1 MRVRGASE
9 ADQGQTEGDA
19 FLARGWNRRS
29 ITDPNLA
36 LYHWDVGVDAGV
48 MLDSR
53 RVPLGSAT
61 RGHQV
66 CRRWTRQVGGLSDRS
81 EPSAVTRGV
90 ERDVSNAPFAFTRRI
105 AAEVTAFVQEEARS

>member
-1 MRVRGASE
+1 MKVRGASE
-9 ADQGQTEGDA
+9 AEQGPTEGDA
-19 FLARGWNRRS
+19 FLAHGSNRRS

-53 RVPLGSAT
+53 LVPLGSAT

-66 CRRWTRQVGGLSDRS
+66 CRRWTRQVGVLCDRS
-81 EPSAVTRGV
+81 EPRAVTHAV
-90 ERDVSNAPFAFTRRI
+90 ERDVIATRRLHSR
-105 AAEVTAFVQEEARS
+105 AASLPR